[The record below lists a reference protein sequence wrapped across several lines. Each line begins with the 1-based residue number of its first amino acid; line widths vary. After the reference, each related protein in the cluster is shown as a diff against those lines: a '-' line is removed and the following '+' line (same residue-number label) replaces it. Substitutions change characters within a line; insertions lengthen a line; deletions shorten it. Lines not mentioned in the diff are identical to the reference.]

1 MIRCLLPILLFLA
14 SFSPPL
20 VSHAQQSAPGPLT
33 GEDRER
39 ALAARF
45 APVLHQ
51 RLTPEVATHRFDYIT
66 RFDFDG
72 DWIGN
77 NNWAHAEDARYPL
90 QAYLYY
96 AVVETETHYFIT
108 YAAFHPRDWSL
119 EQDLYGL
126 VLDRVKEKVGV
137 YFPNQAREQAEFNH
151 ENDLEGLM
159 VVVRKGEEPGEARLE
174 AVETLAHNHFYK
186 YLVSGSSLA
195 AAGKTAETIAVDGEH
210 SIVYVES
217 QKHGIKRYEE
227 QDRQGGPVIIYRD
240 GGRAEEPK
248 AFEGTTVYAP
258 AQQEASY
265 DLLPIYDTF
274 WLRALAAQEP
284 NYTFGEL
291 YDFGALTTEATSLAG
306 NRTRRVEFAL
316 GRIGVALRGD
326 VAGKNKARMPWGWSD
341 TADQNLAMGDWF
353 LDPAK
358 TLAAHFPAARD
369 ISHRYVSNPF
379 AGIYRE
385 EAH

>member
-1 MIRCLLPILLFLA
+1 MTRSLIRLLLCA
-14 SFSPPL
+14 ACFSPFCF
-20 VSHAQQSAPGPLT
+20 AQTQPTTPSS
-33 GEDRER
+33 EDRDR

-45 APVLHQ
+45 APVIHQ
-51 RLTPEVATHRFDYIT
+51 RLTPDVATHRFDYIT

-90 QAYLYY
+90 KAYLYY
-96 AVVETETHYFIT
+96 AVIETETHYFIT
-108 YAAFHPRDWSL
+108 YADFHPRDWSL
-119 EQDLYGL
+119 EQGLYEQ
-126 VLDRVKEKVGV
+126 VLDKVKEKLGV
-137 YFPNQAREQAEFNH
+137 YFPEQAREEAEFNH
-151 ENDLEGLM
+151 ENDMEGIM
-159 VVVRKGEEPGEARLE
+159 VVVRKGDEPGQAHLE
-174 AVETLAHNHFYK
+174 AVETLAHNRFYK
-186 YLVSGSSLA
+186 YLAPGSTLA
-195 AAGKTAETIAVDGEH
+195 ENIRPEETIETEGDRPV
-210 SIVYVES
+210 IYIES

-227 QDRQGGPVIIYRD
+227 QDRRGGPVLIYRY

-248 AFEGTTVYAP
+248 PFEGTTVYAP
-258 AQQEASY
+258 AKQEASY

-284 NYTFGEL
+284 NNTFGEL
-291 YDFGALTTEATSLAG
+291 YDFGTRLSEATPVAA

-326 VAGKNKARMPWGWSD
+326 VAGKNKARMPWGWQDSSD
-341 TADQNLAMGDWF
+341 KNLVMGDWF

-369 ISHRYVSNPF
+369 ISPRYVSNPF